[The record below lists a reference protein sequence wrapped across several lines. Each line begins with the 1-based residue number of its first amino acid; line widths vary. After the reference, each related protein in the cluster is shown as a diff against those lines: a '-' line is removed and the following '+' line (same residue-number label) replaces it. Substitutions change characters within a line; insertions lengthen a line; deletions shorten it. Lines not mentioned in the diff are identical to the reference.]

1 MNTVLLLIIAV
12 PVVEIFLMIKIGQNI
27 GALGTIALIF
37 LTAIIGMYFA
47 KLEGINTLRSGI
59 NNLYK
64 NKIPIYEMISGAS
77 IAFGAML
84 LIIPGFITD
93 FFGFLLLIP
102 FTRKKL
108 INSYIEKKKEAVN
121 ERKDYIDGEVLE
133 KDKDKDELWNSN
145 KIYKRLKF

>member
-27 GALGTIALIF
+27 GALSTIALIF

-133 KDKDKDELWNSN
+133 KDKDKDEL
-145 KIYKRLKF
+145 